1 MSSKAL
7 KQSCGKS
14 RSPDSITELKL
25 LKLLNTSKDYL
36 NISVVYVRL
45 IDRGTQREYSSK
57 PLEHSIVKRILEFK
71 R

>member
-36 NISVVYVRL
+36 NISVVYVR
-45 IDRGTQREYSSK
+45 
-57 PLEHSIVKRILEFK
+57 
-71 R
+71 